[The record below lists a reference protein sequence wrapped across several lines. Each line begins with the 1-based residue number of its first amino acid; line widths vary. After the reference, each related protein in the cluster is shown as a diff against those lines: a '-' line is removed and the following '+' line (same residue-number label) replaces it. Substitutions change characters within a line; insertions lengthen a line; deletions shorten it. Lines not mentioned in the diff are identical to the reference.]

1 MQKYRLITRS
11 DFDGLVCALLLK
23 ELDLISEIL
32 FVHPK
37 DMQDAKIAIDAHD
50 ITTNLPFVP
59 GSHLVFDHH
68 DSETK
73 RAKGKLAPNYII
85 DPQAPSAA
93 RVVYDYYGGV
103 SRFKGISKDMMAAV
117 DKGDAAQFSRNEILN
132 PEGWVILNFLMDSR
146 TGLGRFHHFRISNY
160 QLMMKL
166 IDSFKNQTLPEILA
180 DPDVNDRVELYFS
193 HKEQFKE
200 QLQRCAT
207 IKQNLILLDL
217 REEEIIYSGNRF
229 MIYALFPEC
238 NISIHVL
245 SGFRKQNVV
254 YAIGK
259 SILDRSSKTH
269 IGELCLEYGGGGH
282 NAAGSCQI
290 DHEDAPLVLQKLIQK
305 INADG

>member
-1 MQKYRLITRS
+1 
-11 DFDGLVCALLLK
+11 VLLR

-37 DMQDAKIAIDAHD
+37 DMQDAKIAINAHD

-290 DHEDAPLVLQKLIQK
+290 DHEEAPLVLQKLIQK
-305 INADG
+305 INTDG

>member
-11 DFDGLVCALLLK
+11 DFDGLVCAVLLR

-37 DMQDAKIAIDAHD
+37 DMQDAKIAINAHD

-290 DHEDAPLVLQKLIQK
+290 DHEEAPLVLQKLIQK
-305 INADG
+305 INTDG